1 MLCVGVGVG
10 PPQWGGGSCVCIT
23 SLVGNLDAEDLSTL
37 NEWEKEEGLRSED
50 AANTA
55 IPPQLYSTI
64 FLPFQKMPA
73 GRSRLGKLPHHGHP
87 AL

>member
-1 MLCVGVGVG
+1 VWVWVWG
-10 PPQWGGGSCVCIT
+10 PHSGGGGVVCIT

-64 FLPFQKMPA
+64 FLPFQLHQLEAIPLRK
-73 GRSRLGKLPHHGHP
+73 SFISLFL
-87 AL
+87 